1 MPADDVRNQLITK
14 IRATLARELRVTES
28 ELATDRPFIELGLNS
43 MMAMAIRRELEN
55 MVGLQLSA
63 TMLWNH
69 PTIESLA
76 AYLTGKLVPAA
87 APAVDAITASTE
99 PTEGV
104 LDALFD
110 RVEATSARTEGA
122 HG

>member
-1 MPADDVRNQLITK
+1 MPADDVRNQLIAK
-14 IRATLARELRVTES
+14 IGAILARELRITES
-28 ELATDRPFIELGLNS
+28 ELVTDRPFIELGLNS

-55 MVGLQLSA
+55 LVGLQLSA

-76 AYLTGKLVPAA
+76 AYLTAKLVPADV
-87 APAVDAITASTE
+87 PAVETTPALAE
-99 PTEGV
+99 PTGGI

-110 RVEATSARTEGA
+110 RVEAAPATTESSRG
-122 HG
+122 